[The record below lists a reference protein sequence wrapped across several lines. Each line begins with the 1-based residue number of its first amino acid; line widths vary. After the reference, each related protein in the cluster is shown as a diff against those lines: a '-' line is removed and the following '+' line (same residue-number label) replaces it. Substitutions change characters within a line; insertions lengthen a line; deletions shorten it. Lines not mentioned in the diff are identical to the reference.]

1 MRYLI
6 AITLFFFVSTANASG
21 FEEQGAWNFLSP
33 LENQLNLNREMFRQQ
48 HKGGMFEAR
57 DNNVIIQNSTNI
69 GNITNITGDGNDV
82 DQDNSGDQNASNGV
96 ESDEFGNLTYVGSN
110 QP

>member
-21 FEEQGAWNFLSP
+21 FGEQNAWNFLSP
-33 LENQLNLNREMFRQQ
+33 LDKQFNLNSEMLRLQEE
-48 HKGGMFEAR
+48 GGMFEAR
-57 DNNVIIQNSTNI
+57 DNNYIIQNSTNI
-69 GNITNITGDGNDV
+69 GNVTNITGDGNNV

-96 ESDEFGNLTYVGSN
+96 ESDEFGNLTYIGGGN
-110 QP
+110 P